1 MKRLFALILALCMTL
16 SLCSCALIRKI
27 EPADTAA
34 PDTTV
39 NNDSSNVETE
49 FSETK
54 EEDTTNEEIRLTEEE
69 AYEQLIESLGVTD
82 ESTETEEGEEPK
94 EAPTVTK
101 TGAIIAQ
108 SNGTEYYIF
117 EVEYPEKEAE
127 DDTSADSDTEADSE
141 AEEGG
146 IKPVY
151 VSTNGIIYDALEEA
165 NTTTLL
171 AAETY
176 ITKHGETDEE
186 TGFKYR
192 VEYQG
197 LVKNRDLYCYNF
209 IVYLEDDSSGTVN
222 SVYKTNYLVTL
233 DGKYSGEQKLK

>member
-1 MKRLFALILALCMTL
+1 MKRLFALILALCMAF

-34 PDTTV
+34 PDTSD
-39 NNDSSNVETE
+39 DSNSESVETE

-54 EEDTTNEEIRLTEEE
+54 EEDTTNEEIRYTEAE
-69 AYEQLIESLGVTD
+69 AYDLLIASLGETA
-82 ESTETEEGEEPK
+82 ETEEGEEPT
-94 EAPTVTK
+94 AVPTVTK
-101 TGAIIAQ
+101 TGAVIAQ

-117 EVEYPEKEAE
+117 EVEYPEKEE
-127 DDTSADSDTEADSE
+127 SDDTTADSDTESDSE
-141 AEEGG
+141 EAKSG
-146 IKPVY
+146 KQPVY
-151 VSTNGIIYDALEEA
+151 VSTNGIIYDTLEEA
-165 NTTTLL
+165 NTTSLL
-171 AAETY
+171 AGQTY

-233 DGKYSGEQKLK
+233 DGKSSGEQKLK

>member
-1 MKRLFALILALCMTL
+1 
-16 SLCSCALIRKI
+16 
-27 EPADTAA
+27 
-34 PDTTV
+34 V
-39 NNDSSNVETE
+39 
-49 FSETK
+49 
-54 EEDTTNEEIRLTEEE
+54 
-69 AYEQLIESLGVTD
+69 
-82 ESTETEEGEEPK
+82 
-94 EAPTVTK
+94 
-101 TGAIIAQ
+101 
-108 SNGTEYYIF
+108 
-117 EVEYPEKEAE
+117 
-127 DDTSADSDTEADSE
+127 
-141 AEEGG
+141 
-146 IKPVY
+146 KPVY
-151 VSTNGIIYDALEEA
+151 VSTNGIIYDSLEEA

-233 DGKYSGEQKLK
+233 DGKSSGEQKLK

>member
-1 MKRLFALILALCMTL
+1 MKRLFALILVLCMTL

-34 PDTTV
+34 PDTTD
-39 NNDSSNVETE
+39 NNDSANVETE

-54 EEDTTNEEIRLTEEE
+54 EEDTTNEDIRYTEEE
-69 AYEQLIESLGVTD
+69 AYELLIASLGETA
-82 ESTETEEGEEPK
+82 ETEDGEEPAA
-94 EAPTVTK
+94 APTVTK
-101 TGAIIAQ
+101 TGAVIAQ

-117 EVEYPEKEAE
+117 EVEYPEKETE
-127 DDTSADSDTEADSE
+127 EGTSADSGAESN
-141 AEEGG
+141 AEEEKNG
-146 IKPVY
+146 KKTVY

-165 NTTTLL
+165 NTTSLL

-233 DGKYSGEQKLK
+233 DGKSSGEQKLK